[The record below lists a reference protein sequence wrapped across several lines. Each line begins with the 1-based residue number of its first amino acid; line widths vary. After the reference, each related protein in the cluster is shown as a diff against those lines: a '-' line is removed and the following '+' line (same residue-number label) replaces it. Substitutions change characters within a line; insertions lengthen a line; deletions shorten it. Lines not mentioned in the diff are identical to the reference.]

1 MVNRNMQHRD
11 LDGETT
17 LGSHDI
23 NMTAEEA
30 RNASKG
36 RISKDLAHS
45 AVISFGRGSTINT
58 VSTLAREGDMRVP

>member
-1 MVNRNMQHRD
+1 MINWNMQHSD
-11 LDGETT
+11 LGGETT

-36 RISKDLAHS
+36 RISKDLSHN
-45 AVISFGRGSTINT
+45 AVVSLGRSRT
-58 VSTLAREGDMRVP
+58 VDAVVALASKCDMSVA